1 MREREREEED
11 GIQTGSVT
19 ATMSSFPFHRRS
31 QSEVHFRIPDD
42 FDLEM
47 DPFDFDASPLQ
58 FQDPPPPQHDD
69 LLSSYIDSD
78 NSGSKLN
85 SPTAANAGH
94 RRSNSADTSSSLLS
108 EGIES
113 KKAMSPDKLAQ
124 LWTVDPKRAKRIL
137 ANRQSAARSKERKAC
152 YVVELERKIHTLQTE
167 ATTLSA
173 QLNLFQR
180 DTTGLSSENTELKL
194 RLQTMEQQAKLCDAL
209 NEALKN
215 EVDRLK
221 LATGEVPTHA
231 DTYGLGMHQLSYS
244 QASSFMHQPQHG
256 SNELRAMQMQHFHSL
271 SSNGSNP
278 HQPQFDLPTSY
289 DLSEMLSSDS
299 IGQFQGLDIGNRV
312 SHVLMPDGPSIS
324 VNKTN
329 NAF

>member
-1 MREREREEED
+1 M
-11 GIQTGSVT
+11 
-19 ATMSSFPFHRRS
+19 SFPFHRRS
-31 QSEVHFRIPDD
+31 QSEVNFRIPDD

-47 DPFDFDASPLQ
+47 DPFDLDASPLQ
-58 FQDPPPPQHDD
+58 FQDPSSHED
-69 LLSSYIDSD
+69 LLSSYIDTD
-78 NSGSKLN
+78 NSGSKMHFP
-85 SPTAANAGH
+85 SAANADDSKRPGH
-94 RRSNSADTSSSLLS
+94 RRSNSADTSSLLS

-152 YVVELERKIHTLQTE
+152 YVVELERKIHALQTE

-180 DTTGLSSENTELKL
+180 DTSGLSNENTELKL
-194 RLQTMEQQAKLCDAL
+194 QLQAMEQQAKLCDAL

-221 LATGEVPTHA
+221 LATGEVTNHHTHA

-256 SNELRAMQMQHFHSL
+256 SNELRAMQMHQFHSL
-271 SSNGSNP
+271 SSNGSTP

-299 IGQFQGLDIGNRV
+299 IGQFQGLEIGHRV